1 MVARKPWGAVNPGG
15 AVTAYERVSTVLAI
29 LVLAFYVS
37 AGCGDDEPTE
47 PAEES
52 GLEFTY
58 GGDRTGSYA
67 SEGVPSIG
75 SGGLPEVGSWAIA
88 RPDSLGGMVIAAF
101 EPSGTTTGDLF
112 ILQLHPIGTGEF
124 TPCNI
129 SAGEGCHGRLIIGVD
144 IEDFTVVEE
153 WFEIT
158 SGSVTLTEASSTRV
172 RGTFSI
178 TLENQDGTETITV
191 TDGVIDVPFSSD
203 QQLSHGLSCL
213 ARNLRDGTNEPC

>member
-1 MVARKPWGAVNPGG
+1 MTSCERIA
-15 AVTAYERVSTVLAI
+15 TALAI
-29 LVLAFYVS
+29 ALLAMFAFV
-37 AGCGDDEPTE
+37 GCSEDEPTE
-47 PAEES
+47 PAEGS
-52 GLEFTY
+52 GLDFTY
-58 GGDRTGSYA
+58 GGDRSGSYT

-75 SGGLPEVGSWAIA
+75 SGGLPEVDSWAIA

-101 EPSGTTTGDLF
+101 EPGGETTGDLF

-129 SAGEGCHGRLIIGVD
+129 NAGEGCHGRLIIGVD

-153 WFEIT
+153 WFEIA

-178 TLENQDGTETITV
+178 TLENLDQTQTITV
-191 TDGVIDVPFSSD
+191 TDGVIDVPFSND
-203 QQLSHGLSCL
+203 PQLSHGLSCL

>member
-1 MVARKPWGAVNPGG
+1 M
-15 AVTAYERVSTVLAI
+15 TMYERIATVLVIA
-29 LVLAFYVS
+29 LLAFFASV
-37 AGCGDDEPTE
+37 GCGDDEPTE
-47 PAEES
+47 PGEQS

-58 GGDRTGSYA
+58 GGDRSGSYTGD
-67 SEGVPSIG
+67 GVPTIG
-75 SGGLPEVGSWAIA
+75 SGGLPEVGSWAMA

-101 EPSGTTTGDLF
+101 EPSGETTGDLF
-112 ILQLHPIGTGEF
+112 ILQLHPIGTAEF

-129 SAGEGCHGRLIIGVD
+129 YAGEGCHGRLIIGVD

-191 TDGVIDVPFSSD
+191 DDGVIDVPFSND

>member
-1 MVARKPWGAVNPGG
+1 M
-15 AVTAYERVSTVLAI
+15 LAI
-29 LVLAFYVS
+29 ALVALFVFV
-37 AGCGDDEPTE
+37 GCGDDGPTD
-47 PAEES
+47 PAEDS

-67 SEGVPSIG
+67 SEGVPTIG

-101 EPSGTTTGDLF
+101 EPGGETTGDLF
-112 ILQLHPIGTGEF
+112 ILQLHPIRTGEF

-129 SAGEGCHGRLIIGVD
+129 YAGEGCHGRLIIGVD
-144 IEDFTVVEE
+144 IEDFTVVED
-153 WFEIT
+153 WFEVT
-158 SGSVTLTEASSTRV
+158 SGSVTLTEASSVRV

-178 TLENQDGTETITV
+178 TLENLDETQTITV

-203 QQLSHGLSCL
+203 QQLSHGLACL

>member
-1 MVARKPWGAVNPGG
+1 M
-15 AVTAYERVSTVLAI
+15 TTYERIAAVLAI
-29 LVLAFYVS
+29 ALLALFVFV
-37 AGCGDDEPTE
+37 GCADEEPTE

-52 GLEFTY
+52 GLGFTY

-67 SEGVPSIG
+67 GEGVPSIG
-75 SGGLPEVGSWAIA
+75 SSGLPEVGSWAIA

-101 EPSGTTTGDLF
+101 EPSSATTGDLF

-129 SAGEGCHGRLIIGVD
+129 NAGEGCHGRLIIGVD
-144 IEDFTVVEE
+144 IEDFTVVEA

-191 TDGVIDVPFSSD
+191 DDGVIDVPFSND